1 MKLVQIGIA
10 AAVVI
15 ALTGCAPKASVQ
27 KWKGSMPALPPYTG
41 PVCLLPGPLPA
52 DTEYTFLGRA
62 VGNMYTYG
70 SFATVENALADKV
83 RTVGADTV
91 YDKRMKMKIA
101 PIPWGAARPQIWGMA
116 VRLKAPEK
124 FDCIASGGRLFGN
137 GQRLP
142 VQQPAV
148 ATTPTSSKPS
158 SSYDDC
164 MRRVL
169 RISDYDLRMQALEAC
184 DSAQ

>member
-1 MKLVQIGIA
+1 MQLIRIGVA
-10 AAVVI
+10 AA
-15 ALTGCAPKASVQ
+15 AAFTLAGCAPKASVQ
-27 KWKGSMPALPPYTG
+27 KWEGSMPALPPYMG
-41 PVCLLPGPLPA
+41 PVCLLPGPLPEG
-52 DTEYTFLGRA
+52 TEYTFLGRA

-70 SFATVENALADKV
+70 SFATVENTLADKV

-124 FDCIASGGRLFGN
+124 FDCVASGGRLFGN

-142 VQQPAV
+142 VQKPADV
-148 ATTPTSSKPS
+148 ATPVLSG

-169 RISDYDLRMQALEAC
+169 RISDSDLRLQAIEAC
-184 DSAQ
+184 DAAQ